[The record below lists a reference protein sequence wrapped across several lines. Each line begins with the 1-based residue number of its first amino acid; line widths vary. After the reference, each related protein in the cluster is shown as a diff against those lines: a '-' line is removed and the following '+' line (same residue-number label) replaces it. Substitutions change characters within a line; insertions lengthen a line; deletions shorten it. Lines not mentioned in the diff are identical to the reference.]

1 MTDHAH
7 MRAVFMR
14 EARTRHGNESQ
25 REFVTWLVSK
35 ARDRHHRHMRDSR
48 CGQMEI
54 FK

>member
-25 REFVTWLVSK
+25 REFVSELVRW
-35 ARDRHHRHMRDSR
+35 ARDRHHRHIRAGR
-48 CGQMEI
+48 AQQI
-54 FK
+54 ALPL